1 VPLNLIKLCVGCDTV
16 EELVDWHGAN
26 RGGPEWVVHTR
37 QTPKRAAELIEGGS
51 LYRVFKGMVLC
62 RQTILAVNTLGEGQ
76 ASRCHIVL
84 GHEIMLTEPM
94 PRRAFQGW
102 RYLEAKDAPGDLKM
116 FGEAGGLPQDLA
128 GKLRELGAW

>member
-1 VPLNLIKLCVGCDTV
+1 VPLHLIKLCVGCETV
-16 EELVDWHGAN
+16 QELVDWHGAN
-26 RGGPEWVVHTR
+26 RAGQTWIVHTR
-37 QTPKRAAELIEGGS
+37 QTPKRAAELTQGGS

-62 RQTILAVNTLGEGQ
+62 RQTILDVNTSGEGQ
-76 ASRCHIVL
+76 ASRCQIVL
-84 GHEIMLTEPM
+84 DAQIMLTEPM

-102 RYLEAKDAPGDLKM
+102 RYLESKDAPADLNL